1 MDPLTLLTVFAPVV
15 MDGAKALIG
24 KWTDNKPAVTSA
36 EDYLKI
42 QDADIRKLEAIAKL
56 DAPNGE
62 TYKWVSAIRS
72 MQRPVVVMVVLL
84 VWVYAIV
91 TDLPQVDT
99 VSNLASAVFFYLF
112 GERGLGY
119 IRAKK

>member
-24 KWTDNKPAVTSA
+24 RFTGNKPAILTT
-36 EDYLKI
+36 EDYTKV

-56 DAPNGE
+56 DVPAGE
-62 TYKWVSAIRS
+62 TYKWVNAVRS
-72 MQRPVVVMVVLL
+72 MQRPVVVASVLL
-84 VWVYAIV
+84 AWVYAVV
-91 TDLPQVDT
+91 TNSAQVDN

-119 IRAKK
+119 IKKK

>member
-24 KWTDNKPAVTSA
+24 RFTGNKPAIVTTD
-36 EDYLKI
+36 DYAKV

-56 DAPNGE
+56 DVPAGE
-62 TYKWVSAIRS
+62 TYKWVNAVRS
-72 MQRPVVVMVVLL
+72 MQRPVVVASVLL
-84 VWVYAIV
+84 AWVYVVV
-91 TDLPQVDT
+91 TDSAQVDN

-119 IRAKK
+119 IKKK

>member
-24 KWTDNKPAVTSA
+24 RFTGNKPAIVTT
-36 EDYLKI
+36 EDYAKV
-42 QDADIRKLEAIAKL
+42 QDADIRKLETIAKL
-56 DAPNGE
+56 DVPAGE
-62 TYKWVSAIRS
+62 TYKWVNAVRS
-72 MQRPVVVMVVLL
+72 MQRPVVVASVLL
-84 VWVYAIV
+84 AWVYAVV
-91 TDLPQVDT
+91 TNSAQVDN

-119 IRAKK
+119 IKKK